1 MRCLDCGVV
10 HMHIIGPCP
19 SCFTTQ
25 DGLLMGTVTSNYKGR
40 VTAECIDC
48 NKTFDFYVDAQERNI
63 WKMELIETGRA

>member
-25 DGLLMGTVTSNYKGR
+25 DGLLMSTVTSNYKGK
-40 VTAECIDC
+40 VTAECMDC
-48 NKTFDFYVDAQERNI
+48 NRRLTFMLMPR
-63 WKMELIETGRA
+63 KRKSGRWNL